1 MEHAFEWIII
11 LSQLVIIAMICVKT
25 HCWGKLRRNSSKEEV
40 KRHVINYLQVY
51 CFRYELGKEEDEL
64 YFFKNGAQY
73 LIDFSYRG
81 EYTLLSFYLGIKEEE
96 LDYSQ
101 LALLSL
107 IINNK
112 YRMQCSISDN
122 SYTLLLTMEIEDC
135 QTFGK
140 RFRDAMN
147 FYNQVLEDIWEI
159 KKDLLKEKEENPS
172 GEQAR
177 RKIGF

>member
-1 MEHAFEWIII
+1 MVNF
-11 LSQLVIIAMICVKT
+11 L
-25 HCWGKLRRNSSKEEV
+25 
-40 KRHVINYLQVY
+40 
-51 CFRYELGKEEDEL
+51 
-64 YFFKNGAQY
+64 
-73 LIDFSYRG
+73 DFSYRG
-81 EYTLLSFYLGIKEEE
+81 KYTLLSFYLGFEEEE
-96 LDYSQ
+96 LDNRQ

-107 IINNK
+107 TINNK

-159 KKDLLKEKEENPS
+159 KKDLLKEKEEKPS
-172 GEQAR
+172 EEQAK